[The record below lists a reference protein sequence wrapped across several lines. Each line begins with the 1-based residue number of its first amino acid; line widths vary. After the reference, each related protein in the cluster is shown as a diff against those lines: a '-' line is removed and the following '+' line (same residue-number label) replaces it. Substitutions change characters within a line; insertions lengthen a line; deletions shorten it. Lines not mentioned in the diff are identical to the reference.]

1 MKKFLKIFLI
11 GLIAVLV
18 VASLLRISKGVQA
31 QTRLPTT
38 YGSET
43 WTTGVTVEI
52 GTEYS
57 AISGRMV
64 TNAASFRS
72 NRDTFNIYYIFPAP
86 AGNRTVTQAR
96 FNILTL
102 NGTPSGRKTMTLEVF
117 SLDGTFLRTLSENV
131 DVLLSA
137 QNAWEDFILNADSA
151 ELLIAPGEFLS
162 VHFSTEVLENFEF
175 YPVFEIVTE

>member
-1 MKKFLKIFLI
+1 MKKFLKYFLI
-11 GLIAVLV
+11 GLITVLV

-31 QTRLPTT
+31 QTKQATT

-43 WTTGVTVEI
+43 WTTGVTVEN

-72 NRDTFNIYYIFPAP
+72 NRDTHDIYYIFPAP

-102 NGTPSGRKTMTLEVF
+102 NGTPSGVKTMVLEVY
-117 SLDGTFLRTLSENV
+117 SLDGTYLRTISEDV
-131 DVLLSA
+131 DITLTA
-137 QNAWEDFILNADSA
+137 QNSWEDFALISDSA
-151 ELLIAPGEFLS
+151 ALVIAPGEFLS
-162 VHFSTEVLENFEF
+162 AHFSSDVLENFEF